1 MTKEKKTDLLNSSVA
16 STDED
21 IALKFEMV
29 AQDIHQNVPTV
40 NTAIEILSKT
50 DSIIK
55 DVWEHYTEKD
65 QTTPLNPHDVKYFWE
80 KVTECFAN
88 LNDFK
93 KNY

>member
-1 MTKEKKTDLLNSSVA
+1 MTPIHENA
-16 STDED
+16 REERDER
-21 IALKFEMV
+21 IREMV
-29 AQDIHQNVPTV
+29 AQNIHQNVPTV

-50 DSIIK
+50 DPIIK
-55 DVWEHYTEKD
+55 HVWEHYTVKR

-93 KNY
+93 KPLRNTDD